1 MVGLTQRRNHRR
13 SVVGIATILLLL
25 IIWYLATTV
34 SGLINPSRFP
44 RPDEVVSAFTF
55 IQTEGYGN
63 GKLHQHVLH
72 SLKLVAMGFAVA
84 VGVGVP
90 LGLLMGY
97 SRRAEAL
104 INPAFLLLRP
114 IPPLAW
120 IPLAIVWLGLDDGS
134 KILVIFV
141 AAFVP
146 SVINSYTGVRNI
158 ETPVMEAASML
169 GIKGWRMV
177 TEVLVPGAMPMI
189 FTGLRLS
196 LQASWTTLVAAELIG
211 GALLILGVRTRLIA
225 LALVPVMLGATWVH
239 IGNGWLFSAPKGG
252 WEYPV
257 FWTITLFVQALLGD
271 GAQSSDAIGMSFAKD
286 VTTGDSG
293 NLKLRFDPSYMQ
305 MAADGTL

>member
-1 MVGLTQRRNHRR
+1 MTQQASNRKTLVGLTT
-13 SVVGIATILLLL
+13 VVLVLAL
-25 IIWYLATTV
+25 WYLSTSV
-34 SGLINPSRFP
+34 LGLINPSRFP
-44 RPDEVVSAFTF
+44 RPEEVGAAFNF
-55 IQTEGYGN
+55 IQAEGYGN

-72 SLKLVAMGFAVA
+72 SLQLVAMGFGVA

-120 IPLAIVWLGLDDGS
+120 IPLAIVWLGLDDAS

-158 ETPVMEAASML
+158 EAPVMEAARML
-169 GIKGWRMV
+169 GIRGWRMV
-177 TEVLVPGAMPMI
+177 AEVLVPGSLPMI

-211 GALLILGVRTRLIA
+211 ALYGLGSILNQAAQDIFPA
-225 LALVPVMLGATWVH
+225 MILVAMAFVGISGAT
-239 IGNGWLFSAPKGG
+239 
-252 WEYPV
+252 
-257 FWTITLFVQALLGD
+257 TTMLLGMLENRAMPWRK
-271 GAQSSDAIGMSFAKD
+271 GR
-286 VTTGDSG
+286 V
-293 NLKLRFDPSYMQ
+293 
-305 MAADGTL
+305 AA

>member
-1 MVGLTQRRNHRR
+1 MALTRAKSKRRTLVGL
-13 SVVGIATILLLL
+13 ATVMAVLSL
-25 IIWYLATTV
+25 WYLSTTV
-34 SGLINPSRFP
+34 TGLINPSRFP
-44 RPDEVVSAFTF
+44 PPHEVWAAFGF
-55 IQTEGYGN
+55 IQAEGYGN

-72 SLKLVAMGFAVA
+72 SLKLVAMGFSVA

-158 ETPVMEAASML
+158 ETPVMEAARML
-169 GIKGWRMV
+169 GTKGWRMV
-177 TEVLVPGAMPMI
+177 AEVLVPGSLPMI

-211 GALLILGVRTRLIA
+211 ALYGLGSILNQAAQDIYPAMILVAMVFVGLCGAST
-225 LALVPVMLGATWVH
+225 TW
-239 IGNGWLFSAPKGG
+239 
-252 WEYPV
+252 
-257 FWTITLFVQALLGD
+257 LLGQVEARAMPWRQ
-271 GAQSSDAIGMSFAKD
+271 GR
-286 VTTGDSG
+286 V
-293 NLKLRFDPSYMQ
+293 
-305 MAADGTL
+305 AA